1 MEKNILIIDSDI
13 SLKKVLLKALS
24 NSKTIIHSV
33 SSISEAWVKISKNF
47 YDLVI
52 TDVKLPDGDGL
63 ELVEKL
69 TEKKT
74 NTKIIIIS
82 AKNNLLTA
90 IKANELDVFE
100 YMPKPIDLNDLTIIV
115 SRALQKKTS
124 HRKYISMK
132 KSYR

>member
-69 TEKKT
+69 TEKRT

-82 AKNNLLTA
+82 AKNKLH
-90 IKANELDVFE
+90 F
-100 YMPKPIDLNDLTIIV
+100 M
-115 SRALQKKTS
+115 
-124 HRKYISMK
+124 
-132 KSYR
+132 